1 MTQKSKEK
9 TRARALQAN
18 TGWSY
23 QYCLNCV
30 HTMTEEQID
39 ARVREKGAD
48 LADDVPDP
56 DPGNDDPNDM
66 VPTRDWGDL

>member
-1 MTQKSKEK
+1 MTQKRTEK

-30 HTMTEEQID
+30 RTMTEPQID
-39 ARVREKGAD
+39 AHVRAQALGYNSKGDPVRMAP
-48 LADDVPDP
+48 LGRIQSDDDQ
-56 DPGNDDPNDM
+56 
-66 VPTRDWGDL
+66 